1 MKRSKPSLRAQ
12 RRGAALLVSLI
23 FIVLFST
30 LAVSMAAMSG
40 SGLQIADNHRRMN
53 AARTCAESGH
63 QIVRYWLRD
72 VAISG
77 TTPAGQTYSALA
89 ADIQTAAAFAS
100 GVVPTYDSTGITIP
114 QVTLDAATGE
124 AFTARITPLPS
135 AANPTAF
142 RLDVTGASDGLTKTV
157 RTEYRL
163 TERANSVFDFGV
175 ATKGPL
181 SLAGNILLE
190 GVNIA
195 VESSVYIESEND
207 LLALSIIGNS
217 QIAGDVSVVNP
228 LAMVYLQGGK
238 AGIGGETGAAAIDN
252 HVTFGV
258 PPAEFPEPDCSFFE
272 PYVLNVIDAST
283 DLSASATYDNVRIVA
298 GTHPNFT
305 GNVTLRG
312 VVFIETPNI
321 VTFSGNAVVI
331 GMIVGDGDVEDDS
344 GANRVTFSGTVDSH
358 PLSELPADEQF
369 ADLRQYTGTFVLAP
383 GFSLSFG
390 GNFNT
395 LNGAI
400 AANGIQFYGNAGGT
414 IAGSAINYSDVQMT
428 LTGNSDL
435 YFNRSGITHA
445 PPGFVPQV
453 VLAYNPAAYLEL
465 PY

>member
-1 MKRSKPSLRAQ
+1 MKRSKRFPRAQ

-30 LAVSMAAMSG
+30 LAVGMAAMSG
-40 SGLQIADNHRRMN
+40 SGLQLADNHRRMN

-63 QIVRYWLRD
+63 QIVRYWLGD

-77 TTPAGQTYSALA
+77 TTPAGQTFSSLA
-89 ADIQTAAAFAS
+89 ADFQTAAAYAS
-100 GVVPTYDSTGITIP
+100 GVAVTCDSTGATVP
-114 QVTLDAATGE
+114 QVTLNAAGE
-124 AFTARITPLPS
+124 TFTASIVPLPS
-135 AANPTAF
+135 ATNPTAL
-142 RLDVTGASDGLTKTV
+142 RVDVTGACDGLTKTV

-228 LAMVYLQGGK
+228 LAMVHLQGGK

-272 PYVLNVIDAST
+272 PYVVNVIDAST
-283 DLSASATYDNVRIVA
+283 DLSAAATYDNVRIVA

-312 VVFIETPNI
+312 VVFIEAPNI

-344 GANRVTFSGTVDSH
+344 GVNRITFSGTVDSR
-358 PLSELPADEQF
+358 PLSQLPAEEQF

-445 PPGFVPQV
+445 PPGFVPQI
-453 VLAYNPAAYLEL
+453 VLAYDPAAYLEL